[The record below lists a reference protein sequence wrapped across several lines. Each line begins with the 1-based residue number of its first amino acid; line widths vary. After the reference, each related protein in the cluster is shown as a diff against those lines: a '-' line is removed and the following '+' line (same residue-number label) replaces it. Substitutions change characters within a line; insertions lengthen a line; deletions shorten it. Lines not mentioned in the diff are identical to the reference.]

1 MYTGEISA
9 VVVQKRVRCRGGSQH
24 HYHWPT
30 LDWGRDFSKTFPPPL
45 TEAAIFESP
54 KFSKVL
60 RTAFIISCQCCSLLY
75 ANSYHFL
82 LKFILPLSLTV
93 RKKNTLLST
102 KRKQEAS
109 LSQSFLTR
117 TAVLWTLP
125 GHMHSFF
132 NIRWD
137 SFWKHCKFSHLTLS
151 SLPQITTLNWKLSP
165 ARMPST

>member
-9 VVVQKRVRCRGGSQH
+9 VVVQKRTRCRGGSQH

-30 LDWGRDFSKTFPPPL
+30 LGWGRDFSTTFPSPPL

-60 RTAFIISCQCCSLLY
+60 RTAFIISCQCCSFFY
-75 ANSYHFL
+75 ASSYHFPP
-82 LKFILPLSLTV
+82 KFMLSLFDCQG
-93 RKKNTLLST
+93 KNMLLST

-109 LSQSFLTR
+109 VSQSFLTR
-117 TAVLWTLP
+117 TGVLWTLP
-125 GHMHSFF
+125 GHIHLFF

-137 SFWKHCKFSHLTLS
+137 SFWKHCKFSRLTLS
-151 SLPQITTLNWKLSP
+151 SLPQITTLNWKLPP